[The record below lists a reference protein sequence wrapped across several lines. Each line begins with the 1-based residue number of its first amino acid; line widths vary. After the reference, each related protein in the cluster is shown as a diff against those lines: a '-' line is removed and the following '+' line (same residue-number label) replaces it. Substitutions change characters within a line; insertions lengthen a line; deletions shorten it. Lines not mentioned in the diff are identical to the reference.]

1 MIDDVWDSFAEAAE
15 LLQSRRP
22 MGRPRDRD
30 LDACESTI
38 GYKLPT
44 SCNGFVKRFG
54 AGSLRLVRSFFDFIM
69 GYCFERY
76 PLEWGYTATLE
87 WKRFGDVREYHRH

>member
-22 MGRPRDRD
+22 MRRPRDRD

-38 GYKLPT
+38 GCKLPT

-54 AGSLRLVRSFFDFIM
+54 A
-69 GYCFERY
+69 
-76 PLEWGYTATLE
+76 
-87 WKRFGDVREYHRH
+87 